1 MSDFD
6 DVDDDF
12 ATLETPEGSDDVET
26 FGYAAYAR
34 HSEMTTES
42 ALALQER
49 RDAIKSVT
57 TDEFLIE
64 ASEHAAMLKNMLGDA
79 DGVVAE
85 SCQAIMSNLAVVS
98 TEVSKDPVGFILS
111 FARAIEDDTARKQW
125 VVAAV
130 ERLQSY
136 VDNS

>member
-1 MSDFD
+1 MSDFE

-12 ATLETPEGSDDVET
+12 AVLETPDGSDDADT
-26 FGYAAYAR
+26 FGYAAWAK
-34 HSEMTTES
+34 HSEITTEG
-42 ALALQER
+42 ALALQKT
-49 RDAIKSVT
+49 RDNIKGLT
-57 TDEFLIE
+57 TNEFLIE

-85 SCQAIMSNLAVVS
+85 SCQAIMSNLTVVS

-111 FARAIEDDTARKQW
+111 FARAIEDDAARKQW
-125 VVAAV
+125 VVATV